1 MAALPAQYLSEAF
14 DSGTMYETP
23 GMPPVYSTPSMLSL
37 PINNQLGGN
46 VMMWPY
52 ARAGGAG
59 ELCGLSSMRQH
70 IRSESNPLIP
80 GSRARAGANVGAA
93 YKVPLQTS
101 VHHDPDANRTDYKR
115 LQLNTTIQN
124 QVSTLCS
131 RESKQISLQR
141 HAKDDQ
147 IRFSGLS

>member
-1 MAALPAQYLSEAF
+1 MAALPAQYLSGAF

-59 ELCGLSSMRQH
+59 ELCGLSS
-70 IRSESNPLIP
+70 
-80 GSRARAGANVGAA
+80 A
-93 YKVPLQTS
+93 
-101 VHHDPDANRTDYKR
+101 
-115 LQLNTTIQN
+115 
-124 QVSTLCS
+124 ST
-131 RESKQISLQR
+131 
-141 HAKDDQ
+141 HQ
-147 IRFSGLS
+147 IRVESSDSRVPGTRRCQRWGSIQGATADLCAPRPRRQSY